1 MTMVRKMA
9 VDILLPNGCVIGVEC
24 EE

>member
-1 MTMVRKMA
+1 MSMGRKMA

>member
-1 MTMVRKMA
+1 MSMGRKMA
-9 VDILLPNGCVIGVEC
+9 VDILLPNGCVIGIEC

>member
-1 MTMVRKMA
+1 MAMVRKMA
-9 VDILLPNGCVIGVEC
+9 IDILLPNGCVIAVEC